1 MTGLTVER
9 RAASVPRRAD
19 VGTVRLGQRDI
30 DGLVLCAEHAA
41 APYDLL
47 AAALAVQPAR
57 LRAITARWRRAGYA
71 ATGPLGPGP
80 AWCWLTPAGM
90 AAAGLGY
97 PAARPPLARLAHLR
111 AVLAARLWFAASP
124 AWAHGQAWWQSERR
138 IRRKGPAAGT
148 HRPDAE
154 IWWPSIPASP
164 YAGQIW
170 AVEIELTAKH
180 AARTAQI
187 MAELTAPAGYA
198 RVIYLT
204 APAARGVVARCAD
217 ALPPGTLAEVN
228 VWDLPASANTPE
240 RDEPKGSGN

>member
-1 MTGLTVER
+1 MTGTTT
-9 RAASVPRRAD
+9 AGRRAD
-19 VGTVRLGQRDI
+19 AGTVRLGQRDI
-30 DGLVLCAEHAA
+30 DGLVLCAEQAG

-57 LRAITARWRRAGYA
+57 LRGIVARWRQAGYA
-71 ATGPLGPGP
+71 ATGRLGPGP

-111 AVLAARLWFAASP
+111 AVLASWLWFQSSP
-124 AWAHGQAWWQSERR
+124 AWDQHGAWWQSERR
-138 IRRKGPAAGT
+138 IRRQCPAAGT

-170 AVEIELTAKH
+170 AIEIELTAKH
-180 AARTAQI
+180 ADRTAAI
-187 MAELTAPAGYA
+187 MAGLTAPAGYA
-198 RVIYLT
+198 RAFYLT

-217 ALPPGTLAEVN
+217 ALPPGASTQPHPGR
-228 VWDLPASANTPE
+228 LPRHRPRSART
-240 RDEPKGSGN
+240 DMGSGQPP